1 MSILSAEKNGGSRH
15 FTNLNGL
22 RTIAFLFV
30 FLQHASSEWIH
41 GIDVQSGWQGK
52 ILRLFFVSGDIGVS
66 AFFVLSGFLIT
77 HLLLHEKKNTGQIN
91 IPNFYMR
98 RLLRIWPLYLAV
110 LIYGFGIFPLIKEAM
125 GLTVTSK
132 NNFIYY
138 FSFLSNFDVIS
149 NERMLT
155 NDPQISVT
163 WSIAVEEQFYLIWP
177 LLFTFLNKAYLKWTF
192 LAIII
197 GCEVFRMMNND
208 DMIVLYFHSLSVIAD
223 LALGGLAAYYAFYSD
238 RFITTVAQLS
248 KHLVAAVY
256 FAGLIWLVFGES
268 LLPVAAYNTLSRL
281 INTVFF
287 VFIILEQC
295 YCNQSFFKFSKLG
308 LLSSWGKYTFGLYLL
323 HPIVLRFVEM
333 SVRKIFNLQ
342 ADVLHANF
350 GYTALQ
356 ACVTLAFSML
366 VSYISYEYFEKFFLN
381 LKSRFSHS

>member
-1 MSILSAEKNGGSRH
+1 MSILSAEKNGGTRY
-15 FTNLNGL
+15 FDNLNGL
-22 RTIAFLFV
+22 RTLAFLIV
-30 FLQHASSEWIH
+30 FLQHTFSEWIY
-41 GIDVQSGWQGK
+41 GVNVQNGWGGK
-52 ILRLFFVSGDIGVS
+52 ILRLIFQSGDLGVS

-77 HLLLHEKKNTGQIN
+77 HLLLNEKRDTRQIN

-110 LIYGFGIFPLIKEAM
+110 LLYGFCLYPLIKEAM

-132 NNFIYY
+132 NNFLYY

-149 NERMLT
+149 NERTLT

-177 LLFTFLNKAYLKWTF
+177 LLFTFLSKAYLKWMF
-192 LAIII
+192 VAIII
-197 GCEVFRMMNND
+197 GCEIFRMINRN

-238 RFITTVAQLS
+238 RFITIVTQLS
-248 KHLVAAVY
+248 KNLVAAAY
-256 FAGLIWLVFGES
+256 LTGLIWLVFGES
-268 LLPVAAYNTLSRL
+268 ILPVAAFHTLSRL

-287 VFIILEQC
+287 IFIILEQC
-295 YCNQSFFKFSKLG
+295 YCRQSFFKFSRLSF
-308 LLSSWGKYTFGLYLL
+308 LSSWGKYTFGLYLL
-323 HPIVLRFVEM
+323 HPIVLRVVEM

-350 GYTALQ
+350 GYTVFQ
-356 ACVTLAFSML
+356 AAITLAITMG
-366 VSYISYEYFEKFFLN
+366 VSYVSYEYFEKFFLGF
-381 LKSRFSHS
+381 KSRFSHS